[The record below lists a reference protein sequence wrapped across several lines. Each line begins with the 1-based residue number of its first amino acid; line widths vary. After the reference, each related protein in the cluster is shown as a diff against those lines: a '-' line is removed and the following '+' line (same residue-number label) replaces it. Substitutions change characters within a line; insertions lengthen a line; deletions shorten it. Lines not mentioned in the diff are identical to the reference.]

1 MEQVAGLACYCVV
14 LKSFTEMVD
23 LYWGSVLDGLTADG
37 ITAAA
42 AVLALMAGF
51 WAIKAKRRD
60 DRRADRLNRVNRQL
74 SDFYGKLSILYEAGM
89 RDWCSFIIQY
99 GNDSK
104 ILGREFVRFF
114 PFEEKEDEP
123 ITRFNPEAPNAEQLK
138 AYRKWLRTLFL
149 KTNERMLEV
158 IYANADLI
166 IGKSMPPVL
175 ILFAEHVASVRLM
188 QLTLEEEEHKEALGS
203 KSTMLDDWR
212 AYVNLMAPYP
222 GDIGY
227 YIGASFEILK
237 AEQERLL
244 STHDK
249 PLTEKVIADKIKL
262 SMWEKESYWGRREYE
277 ARTAAGQDYEY
288 KPIPKPELESQERGS
303 IAWWRE
309 FIQA

>member
-1 MEQVAGLACYCVV
+1 MEQVTRLDCCCVTSN
-14 LKSFTEMVD
+14 SFIEMAD
-23 LYWGSVLDGLTADG
+23 LHWGSVLNGLTADG
-37 ITAAA
+37 VTAAA
-42 AVLALMAGF
+42 AVIALMAGF

-89 RDWCSFIIQY
+89 RDWCSFILQH

-188 QLTLEEEEHKEALGS
+188 QLTLEEEELKEELGS
-203 KSTMLDDWR
+203 KSVMLDDWR
-212 AYVNLMAPYP
+212 AYVKLMAPYP

-227 YIGASFEILK
+227 YIGASFEVLK

-249 PLTEKVIADKIKL
+249 PVTEKVIEARIIK
-262 SMWEKESYWGRREYE
+262 SMWEKESYWNRKEYE
-277 ARTAAGQDYEY
+277 ARTAAGQVYEY
-288 KPIPKPELESQERGS
+288 KPLPKPEPEPRELGLV
-303 IAWWRE
+303 AWWRE
-309 FIQA
+309 LIKA